1 MTISVVFVQNF
12 WRQINHYINIMMNWE
27 TKEMILNK
35 CKFFWVQYIASF
47 CMYWTELLGQFFTKN
62 AQNIDHSSI
71 IVSISNKWKKNT
83 YFSNISSTFLTLYIH
98 LGIKTIYIQTST
110 YLLQRFYS
118 HKTLRI
124 LKGEGKSVNWF
135 AREAVAGRSTK
146 TSKGEFILY

>member
-1 MTISVVFVQNF
+1 
-12 WRQINHYINIMMNWE
+12 MN
-27 TKEMILNK
+27 
-35 CKFFWVQYIASF
+35 
-47 CMYWTELLGQFFTKN
+47 
-62 AQNIDHSSI
+62 
-71 IVSISNKWKKNT
+71 KNT